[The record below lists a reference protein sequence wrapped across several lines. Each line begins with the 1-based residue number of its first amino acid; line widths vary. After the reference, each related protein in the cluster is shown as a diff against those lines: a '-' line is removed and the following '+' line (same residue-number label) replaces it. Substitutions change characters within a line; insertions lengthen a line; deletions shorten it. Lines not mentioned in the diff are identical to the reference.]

1 MVKVKNRCWAP
12 LFRPRLQADTGTF
25 AALVLGLLLI
35 LGARSIAQPPGE
47 APNFLVPEPGYEW
60 SFPRDHAN
68 HSEYA
73 LEWWYYTGHLLPEG
87 ADASVDANWIHLQ
100 LTFFRNAIPA
110 AGAGQLYFAHLAIS
124 GPEMPF
130 AFAEHIARGTLGE
143 AGSDE
148 TVQHVWLDTW
158 RASLMPDGSH
168 LLEAEADGVGG
179 IRLLAKPTLGPVLNG
194 DNGFSRKGPG
204 GSEASYYYSLPRM
217 ETEGW
222 FYPRDGSAPKSVSGT
237 LWMDHEFGNQQLGEG
252 LTGWDWWGLK
262 LPGGEALMLYR
273 IRRGADGFISE
284 SEGTFTAADGST
296 VRISF
301 AEVNVEPTGEWT
313 SPHTGVVYPH
323 GWTITIPEFV
333 HPTSGKRGLTLT
345 VTPVTADQELRTDRS
360 TRVTYYEGAVSVNRD
375 GFSERTFGFV
385 ELVGYDTEQAKA
397 QPLDLPVS
405 GGSDG
410 GE

>member
-1 MVKVKNRCWAP
+1 MIKKDLSVIV
-12 LFRPRLQADTGTF
+12 
-25 AALVLGLLLI
+25 VYLLL
-35 LGARSIAQPPGE
+35 LGTASAQPPGQ
-47 APNFLVPEPGYEW
+47 APDFLVPEPGYEW

-73 LEWWYYTGHLLPEG
+73 LEWWYYTGHLLPDG
-87 ADASVDANWIHLQ
+87 ADPTVDANWIHLQ

-158 RASLMPDGSH
+158 RASVLPDGSH
-168 LLEAEADGVGG
+168 VLEAEAEGVGG

-194 DNGFSRKGPG
+194 DDGFSRKGPG

-222 FYPRDGSAPKSVSGT
+222 FYPRSSHDPRHEGRGHAEGSDAAPVAVTGT

-273 IRRGADGFISE
+273 IRRGAGGFIDE
-284 SEGTFTAADGST
+284 SEGTFTAADGTT
-296 VRISF
+296 VRIPF
-301 AEVNVEPTGEWT
+301 DEVKVEPSSEWT

-323 GWTITIPEFV
+323 GWTITIPSFV
-333 HPTSGKRGLTLT
+333 HPTSGKSGLTLT

-360 TRVTYYEGAVSVNRD
+360 TRVTYYEGAVRVERE
-375 GFSERTFGFV
+375 GFDERTFGFV

-405 GGSDG
+405 SGSDG